1 MNDWVCNNHLTIN
14 ANKTKFMLISHRRNL
29 PKNFPTLYINNIQID
44 SVSHFKYLGIWI
56 SEDLTWSKHVESIC
70 CKAHR
75 ILGYMFRTFSPHCNQ
90 DSIIAL
96 QVLPILEYA
105 YVVWDPHLIKD
116 QQLLESV
123 QLFATRMA
131 ARSWTSDSESLN
143 YHFQLPSLSSRRIY
157 FKVLS
162 TYKCLN
168 SYIFC
173 PPGNFSLHANL
184 NLCVCHCKELV
195 VPFAKTSVFY
205 NSFFISSARQWNSL
219 PSHVILCANVSL
231 LRMLLNPFS

>member
-1 MNDWVCNNHLTIN
+1 
-14 ANKTKFMLISHRRNL
+14 
-29 PKNFPTLYINNIQID
+29 
-44 SVSHFKYLGIWI
+44 
-56 SEDLTWSKHVESIC
+56 
-70 CKAHR
+70 
-75 ILGYMFRTFSPHCNQ
+75 MFRTFSPHCNQ

-96 QVLPILEYA
+96 YKCQVLPILEYA
-105 YVVWDPHLIKD
+105 CVVWDPHLKRD

-143 YHFQLPSLSSRRIY
+143 HHFHLPSLSSRRIY

-173 PPGNFSLHANL
+173 LPGNFSLHANP
-184 NLCVCHCKELV
+184 NLRVCHCKQLV

-205 NSFFISSARQWNSL
+205 NSFFISSARLWNSL
-219 PSHVILCANVSL
+219 PSHVILCANVSSFKNAVKPFL
-231 LRMLLNPFS
+231 LG